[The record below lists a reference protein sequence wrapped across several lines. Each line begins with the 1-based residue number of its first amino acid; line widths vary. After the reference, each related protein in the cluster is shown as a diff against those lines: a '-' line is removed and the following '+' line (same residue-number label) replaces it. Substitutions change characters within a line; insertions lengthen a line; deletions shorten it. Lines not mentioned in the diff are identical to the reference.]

1 MDRRAIRRTAGIGLC
16 LLALA
21 ALAWIGRP
29 GTGLRLFA
37 ALDETSLRAGLLKKS
52 RPAVR
57 RDRFPGLQAPLVIQ
71 QIGLGDPAGPQRRD
85 GFPADWIEVLNNA
98 SRPVSLEGFALSDG
112 PSPSRRWTF
121 PDVVLPG
128 GESLIVWADGF
139 NRVGSCWES
148 GDPLRRPVRAW
159 VRRPEADSLAG
170 YVFRGAQTSAR
181 LSPELVFEIAA
192 PGGACDLWLRL
203 RAEGETSCLLEAQ
216 AGEQPARP
224 VAAAPGKR
232 FQTVQLRPAGRD
244 AAGWELAAGPVRIKL
259 RLKRGVVAVDRMVLT
274 RRGEP
279 FGRGVQDFH
288 ASFKLKAAGE
298 TIGLYAPRGIP
309 LDHVQF
315 PALASGAAYARVPR
329 GSGGFAVVEQPSGG
343 KAAMP
348 PPPPEFSIPSG
359 FVSSGALVSVQ
370 AGAGGGTV
378 RYTTDGSLPDETS
391 PAWRDLEIREPVIL
405 TARGFRDGAA
415 PSQPVTRLYHP
426 GPAPDIPLVWLALR
440 PEAESNLLRYRLAR
454 GRLAEQRAHACIFF
468 PDGTAQSADVALRP
482 QGRSSRLEKVKQ
494 AYRIVCRKELGAEY
508 WPGTIYSEP
517 GAARHGSLVLNA
529 ISLVKHP
536 VARDAFKAAGFVAPR
551 QRQVLFQINR
561 DPLGVYLLWEDPN
574 DPEFWRHAF
583 GHLDLDVIK
592 LKTQNPVKAG
602 TARAYGQLWRGL
614 DTEAGLAPD
623 ELRRWIDPVY
633 FSCWVAWHHLLGIA
647 DNQQGYFVRDRRKTE
662 APWSFIIWDL
672 DGAFNWALRDHAGQW
687 PPLEGERK
695 EVFRSLLRNEP
706 GSRLFADTARAVAD
720 HGLDADFL
728 ARRAADYAE
737 TVVRHIDFEWAGR
750 EFQGVED
757 GPADREGLAG
767 IFRQAAADVREFL
780 ASQPGLYR
788 DSLADR

>member
-1 MDRRAIRRTAGIGLC
+1 MDRRAIRRSAGIGLC

-71 QIGLGDPAGPQRRD
+71 QIGLGDPAGPRRRD
-85 GFPADWIEVLNNA
+85 GFPADWIEVLNRS

-159 VRRPEADSLAG
+159 ARRPEADSLAG

-181 LSPELVFEIAA
+181 HSPELVFEIAA

-203 RAEGETSCLLEAQ
+203 RAEGETPCLLEAQ

-232 FQTVQLRPAGRD
+232 FQTVQLRPAGRN
-244 AAGWELAAGPVRIKL
+244 ASSWELAEGPVRIKL
-259 RLKRGVVAVDRMVLT
+259 RLKQGAVAVDRMVLT

-279 FGRGVQDFH
+279 FGRGDQDFH
-288 ASFKLKAAGE
+288 APFKLKAAGE

-315 PALASGAAYARVPR
+315 PALAPGTAYARVPR
-329 GSGGFAVVEQPSGG
+329 GSGKFAVVEQQPEG
-343 KAAMP
+343 KTAMP
-348 PPPPEFSIPSG
+348 SPPPEFSAPSG
-359 FVSSGALVSVQ
+359 YVASGAVVSVQ
-370 AGAGGGTV
+370 AGAVGGTV
-378 RYTTDGSLPDETS
+378 RCTTDGSLPDEAS
-391 PAWRDLEIREPVIL
+391 PVWRNREIREPVIL
-405 TARGFRDGAA
+405 TARVYRDGVA
-415 PSQPVTRLYHP
+415 PSPPVTRLYHP
-426 GPAPDIPLVWLALR
+426 GPALDIPLVWLALR
-440 PEAESNLLRYRLAR
+440 PEAESNLLRHRLAR
-454 GRLAEQRAHACIFF
+454 GRLAERRAHACILY
-468 PDGTAQSADVALRP
+468 PDGTAQAADVAVRP
-482 QGRSSRLEKVKQ
+482 QGRSSRLEQVKQ

-508 WPGTIYSEP
+508 WPGVVFPEP

-536 VARDAFKAAGFVAPR
+536 VARDALKAAGFAAPR
-551 QRQVLFQINR
+551 QRQVLFQLNR

-614 DTEAGLAPD
+614 DAEAGLAPD
-623 ELRRWIDPVY
+623 ELRRWIDPAY
-633 FSCWVAWHHLLGIA
+633 FYRWVAWHHLLGIA

-672 DGAFNWALRDHAGQW
+672 DGAFNWAMRDHDGQW

-695 EVFRSLLRNEP
+695 EVFRSLLRNED
-706 GSRLFADTARAVAD
+706 GARLFGKTARSLVD
-720 HGLDADFL
+720 RELDADFL
-728 ARRAADYAE
+728 ARRAAAYAGIVE
-737 TVVRHIDFEWAGR
+737 RHIDFELAGR
-750 EFQGVED
+750 AFQRVQD
-757 GPADREGLAG
+757 GPADRESLAAV
-767 IFRQAAADVREFL
+767 FRQAAADVRDFL

-788 DSLADR
+788 ESLEKR